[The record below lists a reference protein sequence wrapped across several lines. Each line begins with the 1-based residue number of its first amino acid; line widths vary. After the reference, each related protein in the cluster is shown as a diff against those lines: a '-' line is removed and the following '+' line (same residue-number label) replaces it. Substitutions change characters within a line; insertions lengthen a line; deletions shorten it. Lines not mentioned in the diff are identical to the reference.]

1 MVRRPLR
8 VVKSCVGMLIEKT
21 GEGGVFTSS
30 VISGTA
36 GVLIIVGRWDA
47 SWHGAQICN

>member
-8 VVKSCVGMLIEKT
+8 VFTSCMGILIEKT

-30 VISGTA
+30 IVSGTA
-36 GVLIIVGRWDA
+36 GVLIIVGGWDA